1 MLKYVDSSDFE
12 KEVLN
17 HEGKVLVDFYADWC
31 GPCRALGPI
40 LENVSK
46 QEGSIDIVKLN
57 VDENQDLAAKYNVM
71 TIPTMMIFEKGE
83 VKNTT
88 MGLMGEKQILEFM
101 KK

>member
-12 KEVLN
+12 KKVLN
-17 HEGKVLVDFYADWC
+17 HKGKVLVDFYADWC

-57 VDENQDLAAKYNVM
+57 VDENQDIAMQYNVM
-71 TIPTMMIFEKGE
+71 TIPTMMIFEGGK

-88 MGLMGEKQILEFM
+88 IGLINEKQVLEFM
-101 KK
+101 QK